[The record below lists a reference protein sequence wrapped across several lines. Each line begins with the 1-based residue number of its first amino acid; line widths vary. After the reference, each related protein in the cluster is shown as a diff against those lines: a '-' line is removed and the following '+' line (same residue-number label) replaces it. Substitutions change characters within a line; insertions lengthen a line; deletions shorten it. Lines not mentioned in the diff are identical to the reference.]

1 MSADAEKTDGGVKVH
16 TYDKDRS
23 SIAKALGIDEAIPAV
38 VGTVA
43 RALVAPGIKG
53 KLSRAAANTA
63 IDKMTDSMQNPD
75 GTPNYGD
82 ESRDIATELWAD
94 MPNFEKEKFGGN
106 NEEGFENFMKSDDFK
121 DHLDHLRSKFEDK
134 MQPDPELTVDD
145 MDDEDLP
152 AFLKQYKK
160 KTDKLDRMRK
170 LAGMST
176 ASASDMNEDYQKMVR
191 DVILKLIKKGMS
203 DDEIQDRTGEAG
215 ERIKIIRKNAE
226 KEMNEFD
233 GPDETIDG
241 SFTDKQIKQAFG
253 VLNDPRFKQ
262 GNYDG
267 AVAVINKIAPGLA
280 DHPSVANALKR
291 ANEATQD
298 IAQQTQATS
307 ATQTTAQPQGQQPQ
321 SQEPKD
327 MAKKLNPLKSVI
339 KTRTSSQQAAK
350 GLDAMGKG
358 EIVPPAQ
365 RGAASDFVNTATK
378 VMTDPKTAMQYR
390 NLVKK
395 VSQ

>member
-1 MSADAEKTDGGVKVH
+1 
-16 TYDKDRS
+16 
-23 SIAKALGIDEAIPAV
+23 
-38 VGTVA
+38 
-43 RALVAPGIKG
+43 
-53 KLSRAAANTA
+53 
-63 IDKMTDSMQNPD
+63 
-75 GTPNYGD
+75 
-82 ESRDIATELWAD
+82 
-94 MPNFEKEKFGGN
+94 
-106 NEEGFENFMKSDDFK
+106 
-121 DHLDHLRSKFEDK
+121 
-134 MQPDPELTVDD
+134 
-145 MDDEDLP
+145 
-152 AFLKQYKK
+152 
-160 KTDKLDRMRK
+160 
-170 LAGMST
+170 
-176 ASASDMNEDYQKMVR
+176 MNEY
-191 DVILKLIKKGMS
+191 
-203 DDEIQDRTGEAG
+203 
-215 ERIKIIRKNAE
+215 
-226 KEMNEFD
+226 D

-307 ATQTTAQPQGQQPQ
+307 ATQPTAQPQGQQPQ
-321 SQEPKD
+321 GQQPQD